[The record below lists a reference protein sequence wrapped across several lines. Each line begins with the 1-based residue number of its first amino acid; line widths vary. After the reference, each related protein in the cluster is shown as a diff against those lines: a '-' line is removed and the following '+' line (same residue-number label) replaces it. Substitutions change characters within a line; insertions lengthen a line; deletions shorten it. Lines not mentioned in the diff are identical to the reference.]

1 LYFKY
6 FSWEGLLVK
15 VEICFTAQ
23 ELTPSL
29 AYGKTIVILDVFRTS
44 STIITALAKGAAR
57 VIPACSPEN
66 AVALKKHYPC
76 SLLGGEYQNERIAS
90 FDLGNSPLEYT
101 HELIK
106 DKTVILSTTNGTG
119 SIHIAGEAGAAKI
132 LIGSFLNAHALAKRL
147 QEDLHDILVVC
158 VGTQGEFSL
167 EDTCCAGYLL
177 HLLQGTRKL
186 FINDRALNALA
197 LYQCFQQNLPY
208 NLSQSR
214 NGRALL
220 LKGQWS
226 DIEYCCLT
234 DLFATIPF
242 YSADGIV
249 DASKVRLRKNKK
261 SAPNVI
267 SREGVKR
274 NDDQRTNH
282 LAWQR

>member
-1 LYFKY
+1 M
-6 FSWEGLLVK
+6 K

-29 AYGKTIVILDVFRTS
+29 AYGKTIVILDIFRTS
-44 STIITALAKGAAR
+44 STIITALAQGAAR
-57 VIPACSPEN
+57 VIPASSPEK
-66 AVALKKHYPC
+66 AIALKKHYPSC
-76 SLLGGEYQNERIAS
+76 LLGGEYQNERIAA
-90 FDLGNSPLEYT
+90 FALGNSPLEYT

-106 DKTVILSTTNGTG
+106 EQTVILSTTNGTG
-119 SIHIAGEAGAAKI
+119 SIQKAREAGAAKI
-132 LIGSFLNAHALAKRL
+132 LIGSFLNAQALAKKL
-147 QEDLHDILVVC
+147 QENPQDILLVC

-177 HLLQGTRKL
+177 QLLQGTRKL

-197 LYQCFQQNLPY
+197 LYQHFQQNLPY

-242 YSADGIV
+242 YSAEGIV
-249 DASKVRLRKNKK
+249 DASKVKMRKNNKNT
-261 SAPNVI
+261 ATGI
-267 SREGVKR
+267 SREGVKSY
-274 NDDQRTNH
+274 DDPRTNH